1 MIEKLIQYNLH
12 WAGLQNLSD
21 ESYFD
26 RLSEGQAPEYLWI
39 GCSDSRVPAESL
51 LGLKPGQLFVH
62 RNIANQIHVDDNNS
76 MSVLQYAV
84 EVLKTRHIIVCG
96 HSSCGGVEAA
106 FDGKCD
112 GYIEQWLSGLTD
124 LCHEKEHLL
133 NQKQTRDEKLAL
145 LTELNVQQQVDGIAE
160 LDIVKAAW
168 ARGQQLEIHG
178 WVFDIPSGL
187 LKDLDMVVSAD
198 SSISGY

>member
-1 MIEKLIQYNLH
+1 MIEKLIQYNQH
-12 WAGLQNLSD
+12 WAGLQSLSD
-21 ESYFD
+21 DTYFD

-62 RNIANQIHVDDNNS
+62 RNVANQIHVDDNNS

-84 EVLKTRHIIVCG
+84 DVLKTRHIIVCG

-112 GYIEQWLSGLTD
+112 SYIEKWLSGLAN

-133 NQKQTRDEKLAL
+133 NQKQTREEKLAL
-145 LTELNVQQQVDGIAE
+145 LTELNVQQQVEGLAE
-160 LDIVKAAW
+160 VDIVKAAW

-187 LKDLDMVVSAD
+187 LKDLNMVVRAD
-198 SSISGY
+198 SSHNKL